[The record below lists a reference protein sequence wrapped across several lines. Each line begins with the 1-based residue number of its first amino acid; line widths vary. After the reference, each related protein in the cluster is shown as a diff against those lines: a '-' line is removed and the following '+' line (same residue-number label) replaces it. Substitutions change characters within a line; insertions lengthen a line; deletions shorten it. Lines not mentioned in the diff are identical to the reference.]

1 MKISYVT
8 VCIMVVTVLLAET
21 ELSMGG
27 VTCNAL
33 QLSACASAITSS
45 NPPTDV
51 CCSKLKEQRPCLC
64 QYLKD
69 PNLKRLVSS
78 PNARK
83 VADACGSPFP
93 TCYTWLVLCIW
104 SSLCSPLPT
113 QLYVRLIYWSIL
125 YMCFFYVMYSVLF
138 CGFSASSGTVP
149 LLIHQFSVVGLQ
161 HCVALVLLVVGV
173 GSSDLV
179 SPIYA
184 SVNEC
189 SCFTI

>member
-1 MKISYVT
+1 
-8 VCIMVVTVLLAET
+8 MVVTVLLAET

-104 SSLCSPLPT
+104 SSLCSPLST
-113 QLYVRLIYWSIL
+113 QLCSVDLLQYLIYVFFL
-125 YMCFFYVMYSVLF
+125 CNVLCFVLCFFRIKWDSSSAYLSV
-138 CGFSASSGTVP
+138 
-149 LLIHQFSVVGLQ
+149 
-161 HCVALVLLVVGV
+161 
-173 GSSDLV
+173 
-179 SPIYA
+179 
-184 SVNEC
+184 
-189 SCFTI
+189 